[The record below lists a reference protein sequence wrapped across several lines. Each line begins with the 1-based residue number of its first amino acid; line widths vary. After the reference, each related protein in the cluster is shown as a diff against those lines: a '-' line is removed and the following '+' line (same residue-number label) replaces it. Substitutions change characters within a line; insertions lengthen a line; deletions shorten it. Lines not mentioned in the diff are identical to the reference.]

1 MSLTIQPKDKIWLQS
16 LLDRLQRV
24 DATEDYLVNAKK
36 VAENFVKSTRTGF
49 DAWNELDALLLDMDT
64 LVQLQRLGPLKFCK
78 QLRARQ
84 TQTEKEHATTR
95 RKLQAAFGKNKDLK
109 RQLQMLKRER
119 VKADPTMIAT
129 RFKAVALL
137 MQETVARTKKLE
149 ELVSRVKAAKEQ
161 KGALGRQQPC
171 VSEHNHE
178 QETIQLRV
186 MDDQCVRLERWL
198 ADVEK
203 GQGSMQGES
212 TKGLSGRFYGGV
224 RNTGYKHCD
233 GLTAPLE
240 DSLKTSD
247 ERLAS
252 ANTL

>member
-1 MSLTIQPKDKIWLQS
+1 MIALELIYLPNSIWPTDIVWLQS

-49 DAWNELDALLLDMDT
+49 DAWDELDALLLDMDT

-84 TQTEKEHATTR
+84 THTEKEHATTR
-95 RKLQAAFGKNKDLK
+95 RKLHAAFSKNKDLE
-109 RQLQMLKRER
+109 RQLQKLKRER
-119 VKADPTMIAT
+119 VKADLTTIPTQ
-129 RFKAVALL
+129 FKAIALL
-137 MQETVARTKKLE
+137 IQETVARTKKLE
-149 ELVSRVKAAKEQ
+149 DLMSRVKVAKEQ
-161 KGALGRQQPC
+161 RGALGRQQHC

-186 MDDQCVRLERWL
+186 MDDQCARLQRWL

-203 GQGSMQGES
+203 DRDQCKEKAQ
-212 TKGLSGRFYGGV
+212 K
-224 RNTGYKHCD
+224 
-233 GLTAPLE
+233 A
-240 DSLKTSD
+240 
-247 ERLAS
+247 
-252 ANTL
+252 